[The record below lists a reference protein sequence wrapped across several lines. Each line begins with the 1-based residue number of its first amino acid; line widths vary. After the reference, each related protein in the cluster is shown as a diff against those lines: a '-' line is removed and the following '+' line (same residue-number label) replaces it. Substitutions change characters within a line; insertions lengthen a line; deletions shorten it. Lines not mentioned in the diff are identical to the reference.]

1 LKPHSVEQVVIDMS
15 LKGWTDHSGEMQNSF
30 PRSDAVQKSMD
41 L

>member
-1 LKPHSVEQVVIDMS
+1 MK
-15 LKGWTDHSGEMQNSF
+15 KNWADHSEEMQNSF